1 MPLPDQTAFRRTL
14 DYVSIRHKYGQSPIT
29 RIRKFLSASTR
40 PAAFKTHLRF
50 NVTSKSKQLIP
61 KSLQLKHP
69 VKSAFGHHVIWK
81 AERQLLQ
88 AWIEDCKQTVKRL
101 ETDILVTTRQLE
113 FIMPELLPEINL
125 VANQASRRRTEKQ
138 ETSQERKLSVLLE
151 KGRKTRGPMF
161 EVRNL
166 SSYELTPAECQV
178 LSRGLNFNQAKQPD
192 TRKNVC
198 AVENAIGLLRESER
212 DKIRTKAVGILSR
225 IRKSG
230 CQQVLSEDEEKVIK
244 PLHKNKKITVL
255 PADKGNV
262 TVVLDR
268 STYESKMTEIAGDC
282 TTYAKINKDPTS
294 KVQTGL
300 RKTLSSSFS
309 GRFLHQQKVIL
320 PAAVHQWFCSS
331 DIRFTEDSQKRN
343 ASKAHSIFH

>member
-1 MPLPDQTAFRRTL
+1 MSDDHEKELQRTPVNTYPSSPFFVPFAFVSKMAVSATAANTRSSIAASQKSARLPAT
-14 DYVSIRHKYGQSPIT
+14 PI
-29 RIRKFLSASTR
+29 
-40 PAAFKTHLRF
+40 
-50 NVTSKSKQLIP
+50 
-61 KSLQLKHP
+61 QLKHP
-69 VKSAFGHHVIWK
+69 VKSAFGHQVISK

-88 AWIEDCKQTVKRL
+88 ARIEDCKQTVKRL
-101 ETDILVTTRQLE
+101 ETDIFFTTRQLE
-113 FIMPELLPEINL
+113 FIMPELLPEIHL

-138 ETSQERKLSVLLE
+138 ETSQERKLSALLE

-166 SSYELTPAECQV
+166 SSYELTPAECKV

-192 TRKNVC
+192 TRKVVC
-198 AVENAIGLLRESER
+198 AVENAIGLLGEGER
-212 DKIRTKAVGILSR
+212 DEVRTRAVGILSR

-230 CQQVLSEDEEKVIK
+230 CQQVLSEDEEKAIK
-244 PLHKNKKITVL
+244 ALHKNKKIAVL

-268 STYESKMTEIAGDC
+268 STYESKMTEIVGDC

-300 RKTLSSSFS
+300 HKTLSS
-309 GRFLHQQKVIL
+309 
-320 PAAVHQWFCSS
+320 
-331 DIRFTEDSQKRN
+331 
-343 ASKAHSIFH
+343 IF